1 MVWPFWIEH
10 LGVVL
15 SGDSLACST
24 ATLILKHTLCQVLP
38 TSKFNGIVVY
48 IHCHALFIYLFF
60 FSDTLFFANTTI
72 LGNVSSRCCQVSI
85 GDQMRSH
92 SQSDHVNPWLL
103 PLALSARMEATS
115 SAHSHH
121 SQEKELIYSV
131 NKYFLE
137 EKAIRGP
144 LLDPSRAVAQIARAT
159 NAKLKNKNI
168 TS

>member
-1 MVWPFWIEH
+1 
-10 LGVVL
+10 
-15 SGDSLACST
+15 
-24 ATLILKHTLCQVLP
+24 
-38 TSKFNGIVVY
+38 
-48 IHCHALFIYLFF
+48 
-60 FSDTLFFANTTI
+60 
-72 LGNVSSRCCQVSI
+72 
-85 GDQMRSH
+85 
-92 SQSDHVNPWLL
+92 
-103 PLALSARMEATS
+103 MEATS